1 MWNKKRI
8 SNRVDRRLKN
18 GKLVTHR
25 IPKNYIQRGKISRM
39 DDVFLCKLK
48 HVGRAIVTGHIHMTD
63 DQIAN
68 TVIYNQ

>member
-8 SNRVDRRLKN
+8 SNRVDRKLKN
-18 GKLVTHR
+18 GKLVTYR
-25 IPKNYIQRGKISRM
+25 A

-48 HVGRAIVTGHIHMTD
+48 HVGRAIVTGGHIHMTD
-63 DQIAN
+63 DQIEN